1 MAKKEETMSMV
12 DTFSEFKE
20 LKNIDRTTMISVLEE
35 SFRNV
40 LAKMFGTDENFDII
54 VNPDKGDFEIW
65 RNREV
70 VEDDKVEDTNLQ
82 ISLSEAKKIDE
93 DYEVGEEV
101 TDEVFFEKFGRRA
114 ILNLRQTLASKILEL
129 QKDAI
134 YNQYKDKIGQLVS
147 AEVYQIWKKEM
158 LLIDDEGNE
167 MILPKSEQI
176 PGDFY
181 RKGETARAA
190 ILQVDNKNNNPKII
204 VSRTSEDF
212 LRRLFELEVP
222 EIHDGLITIHKV
234 ARIPGERAKIA
245 VESYDERIDP
255 VGACVGVKGS
265 RIHGIVR
272 ELRNE
277 NIDVINYT
285 TNTSLFIQRAL
296 NPAKISSI
304 RLNEEEK
311 KAEVFLKP
319 EEVSLAIGKGGLNI
333 KLASM
338 LTGYTIDVYR
348 DIDESEEEDI
358 YLDEFKD
365 EIDEWVIEALK
376 SIGCA
381 TAKSVLAKSRED
393 AEKQQTKILTEY
405 PNSSNY
411 YDATCLYS
419 LMSKPKQAL
428 LHLKIAFEKGY
439 RDFKHIEV
447 DDDLDN
453 IRITSEF
460 QNLVKEWQ
468 DKTTSSSH
476 NDLGQTQ
483 EHITKT
489 YTIAMKALPSGVYEV
504 PCKINDLPLKFILD
518 TGASDVTI
526 SSTDAKFMLKN
537 NYLHS
542 QDIIGKRRYL
552 TASGD
557 IIEGTKIKLRKI
569 QIGELELRNVEAS
582 IVHNQDAPLLLGQ
595 SVLKRLGRYNIDS
608 SKSILTITTSESLI
622 RTQ

>member
-1 MAKKEETMSMV
+1 MV

-70 VEDDKVEDTNLQ
+70 VEDDKVEDPNLQ
-82 ISLSEAKKIDE
+82 ISLSEAKKIDA

-167 MILPKSEQI
+167 LILPKTEQI

-181 RKGETARAA
+181 RKGETARAV

-204 VSRTSEDF
+204 VSRTSENF

-348 DIDESEEEDI
+348 DIDEGEEEDI

-381 TAKSVLAKSRED
+381 TAKSVLAKSREELIEGAD
-393 AEKQQTKILTEY
+393 LEEDTVDEVIKILK
-405 PNSSNY
+405 
-411 YDATCLYS
+411 A
-419 LMSKPKQAL
+419 
-428 LHLKIAFEKGY
+428 
-439 RDFKHIEV
+439 
-447 DDDLDN
+447 
-453 IRITSEF
+453 EF
-460 QNLVKEWQ
+460 DE
-468 DKTTSSSH
+468 
-476 NDLGQTQ
+476 
-483 EHITKT
+483 
-489 YTIAMKALPSGVYEV
+489 
-504 PCKINDLPLKFILD
+504 
-518 TGASDVTI
+518 
-526 SSTDAKFMLKN
+526 TD
-537 NYLHS
+537 
-542 QDIIGKRRYL
+542 
-552 TASGD
+552 
-557 IIEGTKIKLRKI
+557 E
-569 QIGELELRNVEAS
+569 EA
-582 IVHNQDAPLLLGQ
+582 
-595 SVLKRLGRYNIDS
+595 
-608 SKSILTITTSESLI
+608 
-622 RTQ
+622 